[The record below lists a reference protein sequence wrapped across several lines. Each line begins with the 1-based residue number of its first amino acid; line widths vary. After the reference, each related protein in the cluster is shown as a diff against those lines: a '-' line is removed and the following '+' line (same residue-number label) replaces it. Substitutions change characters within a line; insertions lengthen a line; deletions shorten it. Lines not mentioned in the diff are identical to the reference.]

1 MKSITNLRTFA
12 IDGVSQVFDY
22 LGEGRPKFEGVFQY
36 LMVCVLM
43 GVALWVRL
51 AVAPLDAGLQYLTLF
66 PAVTLSAVIFGFRA
80 GLFAV
85 FIGICIATFIFV
97 PPYYTISLH
106 SIEVALWSNTVFLVD
121 GLIVSLAVLAMHRYQ
136 EKLAITVKNLEWA
149 GEYLR
154 DSQADL
160 HRAQSMGNIGNWRL
174 DVRHNQLHWSDEN
187 YRIFGIPVGNPLTY
201 ENFLSI
207 VYPDDRD
214 YVDRMWQAALHGE
227 PYDIEHR
234 IIVNGAVRYVRE
246 NALLEF
252 GESGELLGGFGTT
265 QDITQSRLRE
275 MEYQR
280 IIQTTSEGFWFCDT
294 TGRILEVN
302 DSYCRMVGYTREEM
316 LKMRIQD
323 IEASESPQE
332 VAKHI
337 QRIVEVGHDLFETR
351 HRRKNGELI
360 DFEISVNRSASRNDA
375 IVVFARDITD
385 RVKRNEL
392 RLIEI
397 KQQRDVLIREVH
409 HRIKNNLQGVVGLLR
424 QHVSEHPNMA
434 EVVDVIIGRIYS
446 IAIIHGLQAQ
456 EMSEEVGLS
465 PLMNLIID
473 ASGTAVEYHDDL
485 THSLMLS
492 RDEAVPIALVLNEL
506 FTNAGK
512 HRSQQSTV
520 VVKLV
525 ERGSHAIITLSNS
538 FDARLTDELKDGQGL
553 SLVRSLLPRKSA
565 ILTMQEAEGVFTA
578 ELDLAPPVVI
588 HKRVDTQ

>member
-1 MKSITNLRTFA
+1 
-12 IDGVSQVFDY
+12 
-22 LGEGRPKFEGVFQY
+22 
-36 LMVCVLM
+36 M

-51 AVAPLDAGLQYLTLF
+51 TVAPLDAGLQYLTFF

-85 FIGICIATFIFV
+85 FVGMCIATFIFV

-106 SIEVALWSNTVFLVD
+106 SIEVALWSDTVFLVD

-136 EKLAITVKNLEWA
+136 EKLATTVKNLEWA
-149 GEYLR
+149 GECLR

-201 ENFLSI
+201 EYFLSI
-207 VYPDDRD
+207 VHPDDRD

-246 NALLEF
+246 NAQLEF

-265 QDITQSRLRE
+265 QDITQSKLRQ

-316 LKMRIQD
+316 LKMRIPD

-332 VAKHI
+332 VARHMRQI
-337 QRIVEVGHDLFETR
+337 IEVGHDLFETR
-351 HRRKNGELI
+351 HRCKNGELI
-360 DFEISVNRSASRNDA
+360 DLEISVNRSASRDDA
-375 IVVFARDITD
+375 FVVFVRDITE
-385 RVKRNEL
+385 RVKREEL

-397 KQQRDVLIREVH
+397 KEQRDVLIREVH

-485 THSLMLS
+485 THSVMLS

>member
-1 MKSITNLRTFA
+1 
-12 IDGVSQVFDY
+12 
-22 LGEGRPKFEGVFQY
+22 
-36 LMVCVLM
+36 
-43 GVALWVRL
+43 
-51 AVAPLDAGLQYLTLF
+51 
-66 PAVTLSAVIFGFRA
+66 
-80 GLFAV
+80 
-85 FIGICIATFIFV
+85 
-97 PPYYTISLH
+97 
-106 SIEVALWSNTVFLVD
+106 
-121 GLIVSLAVLAMHRYQ
+121 
-136 EKLAITVKNLEWA
+136 
-149 GEYLR
+149 
-154 DSQADL
+154 
-160 HRAQSMGNIGNWRL
+160 
-174 DVRHNQLHWSDEN
+174 
-187 YRIFGIPVGNPLTY
+187 
-201 ENFLSI
+201 
-207 VYPDDRD
+207 
-214 YVDRMWQAALHGE
+214 MWQAALHGE

-275 MEYQR
+275 MEYQG
-280 IIQTTSEGFWFCDT
+280 IIQTISEGFWFCDT

-424 QHVSEHPNMA
+424 QHVSAHPNMA

-473 ASGTAVEYHDDL
+473 ASGTVVEYHDDL
-485 THSLMLS
+485 THSVMLS

-512 HRSQQSTV
+512 HRSKQSTV
-520 VVKLV
+520 AVRLV
-525 ERGSHAIITLSNS
+525 ERGSHAIITLSNL

-553 SLVRSLLPRKSA
+553 SLVRSLLPRNSA
-565 ILTMQEAEGVFTA
+565 TLTMQEAEGVFTA

-588 HKRVDTQ
+588 HKQFDTQ